1 MNFPVMMW
9 YEKFNW
15 NLYSCSK
22 LDDAIP
28 VYSINF
34 QYTLGHKEMF
44 LPTHW
49 LSYKYVWVMND
60 YWLTFRQQINESFFF
75 THLYCLLQVI
85 LIILLSMILIPVIG
99 AIVSTIHETTKEFMK
114 NVFCTSA
121 LLKLTVSVIILG
133 IWYVS
138 FSITPY
144 YLYPEA
150 GYFYF
155 YLYYTLLGALFI
167 FGFNR
172 GTNIILGTKQS
183 CKHSLLVLIICHGL
197 YALAY
202 CTSLIEKI
210 PWLSRLGLMFV
221 QFFIELYSIYSQL
234 SPLVSENKIMYTALP
249 E

>member
-1 MNFPVMMW
+1 M
-9 YEKFNW
+9 
-15 NLYSCSK
+15 L
-22 LDDAIP
+22 
-28 VYSINF
+28 
-34 QYTLGHKEMF
+34 
-44 LPTHW
+44 
-49 LSYKYVWVMND
+49 
-60 YWLTFRQQINESFFF
+60 
-75 THLYCLLQVI
+75 
-85 LIILLSMILIPVIG
+85 LIPVMG
-99 AIVSTIHETTKEFMK
+99 AAVSAIHETTKEFMK
-114 NVFCTSA
+114 KVFFTSA

-150 GYFYF
+150 GYFFF
-155 YLYYTLLGALFI
+155 YLYYTMLSALFI

-172 GTNIILGTKQS
+172 GTNMILGTKQS
-183 CKHSLLVLIICHGL
+183 CKHSLFVLIVCHGL

-210 PWLSRLGLMFV
+210 PWIYRVGLMFV
-221 QFFIELYSIYSQL
+221 QFFVELYSIYSQL